1 MYGTYV
7 LYICIL
13 QISIWRPPMRTDMDL
28 DDPILVE
35 IGLAVFRLRR
45 IWAKPDMMRKIR
57 EETAGSRPLQMSH
70 LMLVH
75 AADGLCHE
83 GAPEATLGPVPDP
96 LQIDPSPPS
105 PLVGHAT

>member
-13 QISIWRPPMRTDMDL
+13 QISIWRPPMGTDMEL

-45 IWAKPDMMRKIR
+45 IWAKPDMMREIR
-57 EETAGSRPLQMSH
+57 EQTPGSRPLQMSNP
-70 LMLVH
+70 MVVH
-75 AADGLCHE
+75 AREALCHE
-83 GAPEATLGPVPDP
+83 AADESTAASYADRLSLDP
-96 LQIDPSPPS
+96 
-105 PLVGHAT
+105 

>member
-57 EETAGSRPLQMSH
+57 EETAGSRRLQMSN
-70 LMLVH
+70 LMVAH
-75 AADGLCHE
+75 AVDGACDE
-83 GAPEATLGPVPDP
+83 GAAEGTGAAVAARVEIVP
-96 LQIDPSPPS
+96 S
-105 PLVGHAT
+105 